1 MAKAAPGSPPARE
14 RGPQPYHAG
23 TELRQPPGGLAL
35 NAGKEGSPAAACA
48 EEPRSPASWPRT
60 PGDRTRA
67 PLQAAEPV
75 APRQA
80 AAGTAPER
88 PRQGLGGRGAEAA
101 GGSVAGSAGGSRGCV
116 KYQRV
121 AEPDAF
127 RFVQLTVRNL
137 CLN

>member
-67 PLQAAEPV
+67 RSKPLSPWPLVRQPQAP
-75 APRQA
+75 PRSA
-80 AAGTAPER
+80 RDRDWG
-88 PRQGLGGRGAEAA
+88 GAEQRLLGALWLDPR
-101 GGSVAGSAGGSRGCV
+101 GGPGGVSSTNASPSRTPFGLCSLLSVTYV
-116 KYQRV
+116 
-121 AEPDAF
+121 
-127 RFVQLTVRNL
+127 
-137 CLN
+137 